1 MEKYSN
7 GKIYRID
14 CLTSGDFY
22 IGSTLSDL
30 SKRLREHKYDLKCR
44 SHTIIKNGNCTISL
58 IENYPCLSRNEL
70 RKREGHYQR
79 LYKDNE
85 SCLNC
90 RIEDRTHDEWI
101 QDNKEY
107 FTEYMRKLY
116 VMNKDKIKEQHII
129 RKESISQY
137 QKEYKKNK
145 KDKLSQY
152 QKEYRNDKKDK
163 LSQYQKEYL
172 EKNREKINE
181 RANEKNKER
190 RILKKKEKQ
199 DEDEKKGIFGLK
211 LHCVC
216 GSVIIKYEKEK
227 HFLTKKHIDFMN
239 ALIK

>member
-1 MEKYSN
+1 MEKKSN
-7 GKIYRID
+7 CKIYRID

-44 SHTIIKNGNCTISL
+44 SHTIIKNENYSISL
-58 IENYPCLSRNEL
+58 IKNYPCLSRNEL

-79 LYKDNE
+79 LHKDNE

-137 QKEYKKNK
+137 QKEY
-145 KDKLSQY
+145 
-152 QKEYRNDKKDK
+152 RNDKKDK

-190 RILKKKEKQ
+190 GILKKKEKQ

-227 HFLTKKHIDFMN
+227 HFLTNKH
-239 ALIK
+239 